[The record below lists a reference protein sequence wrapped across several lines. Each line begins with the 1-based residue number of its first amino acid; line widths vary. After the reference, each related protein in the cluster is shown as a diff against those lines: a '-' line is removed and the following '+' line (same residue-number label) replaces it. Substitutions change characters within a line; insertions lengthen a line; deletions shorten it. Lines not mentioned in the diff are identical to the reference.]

1 MITLF
6 ASNDLDLNKIN
17 KSSAVAE
24 MDDRLAT
31 IYMRQ
36 KGGVGQ
42 RAGSQC
48 NTCRE
53 CQGYPESSDILIHPA
68 VWPQQTW
75 PKTGG
80 CTPFL
85 VGMNWV
91 PI

>member
-6 ASNDLDLNKIN
+6 ASNELDLNKT
-17 KSSAVAE
+17 SSAVAE
-24 MDDRLAT
+24 MGDRLAT

-42 RAGSQC
+42 RAPYHREL
-48 NTCRE
+48 CRE
-53 CQGYPESSDILIHPA
+53 CQDYPESSDILIHPA
-68 VWPQQTW
+68 VWQQQTW

-80 CTPFL
+80 CAPFL
-85 VGMNWV
+85 VGMSWV